1 MTVIDQSSIRF
12 EVRDYLQACA
22 NLVSGN
28 HGSHD
33 EFSLASQGLQAK
45 AGKYTDDEMNRVQE
59 MLYRVSS
66 HLGR

>member
-1 MTVIDQSSIRF
+1 MAVIHPSFIRN
-12 EVRDYLQACA
+12 EVRDYLQACV

-28 HGSHD
+28 DGSHD
-33 EFSLASQGLQAK
+33 EFMVASQSLQAK
-45 AGKYTDDEMNRVQE
+45 TGRYTDDEMILVQE